1 MRIGGLAVAIVLAI
15 AAFSWAAPLDPK
27 VVSGEAKWVVHLDVD
42 AMRDSSL
49 VRTAYQEFVDKCPL
63 AKVAL
68 PALDAARAQ
77 IGFDP
82 RTDLHGLT
90 LYGSQ
95 VGKEEGVLIVFADAN
110 QKMLT
115 EKVKNAPGYK
125 SETHG
130 AYELHS
136 WTHKDRR
143 GERPVTGAFF
153 KDKAAVFSGS
163 PEEVKAALDVMDGK
177 KPGSTCEV
185 LAAEVPA
192 GATVLVRAVGID
204 QTPCDSKLAKEIES
218 FSIASGENA
227 GQSFFHGKV
236 VAKSP
241 QVAKEMAKVA
251 KGLQGLGN
259 LHAIDQPQCK
269 PLVKNMKVKVEGSTL
284 TVDNTAPADVLWKH
298 MQTEI
303 KKAIEKHQKR
313 GKK

>member
-110 QKMLT
+110 QK
-115 EKVKNAPGYK
+115 
-125 SETHG
+125 
-130 AYELHS
+130 
-136 WTHKDRR
+136 
-143 GERPVTGAFF
+143 
-153 KDKAAVFSGS
+153 
-163 PEEVKAALDVMDGK
+163 
-177 KPGSTCEV
+177 
-185 LAAEVPA
+185 
-192 GATVLVRAVGID
+192 
-204 QTPCDSKLAKEIES
+204 
-218 FSIASGENA
+218 
-227 GQSFFHGKV
+227 
-236 VAKSP
+236 
-241 QVAKEMAKVA
+241 
-251 KGLQGLGN
+251 
-259 LHAIDQPQCK
+259 
-269 PLVKNMKVKVEGSTL
+269 
-284 TVDNTAPADVLWKH
+284 
-298 MQTEI
+298 
-303 KKAIEKHQKR
+303 
-313 GKK
+313 